1 MNHESTQSAIVR
13 LRLWLSALLASLL
26 AAGCTSLPSKHV
38 YTEIEIEAPVDR
50 VWAILADNE
59 SYPDWNPYHVRVR
72 GEMLPGRKLEVVLHK
87 PNGERVEIEPRV
99 MRVVPMRELTWGG
112 GVRGIFHGEHVFQLE
127 ETDTE
132 NTRLVHKEDFV
143 GIAVPFASLDAIEEG
158 YRQMNQAL
166 KIRAEMQ

>member
-1 MNHESTQSAIVR
+1 MNHESTKSFTGR
-13 LRLWLSALLASLL
+13 LRLGISALLASLL
-26 AAGCTSLPSKHV
+26 ASACTSLPSKHV

-50 VWAILADNE
+50 VWMILADNE
-59 SYPDWNPYHVRVR
+59 TYPEWNPYHVSVR
-72 GEMLPGRKLEVVLHK
+72 GQMLPGQKLEVVLHK

-99 MRVVPMRELTWGG
+99 MRTVPMRELTWGG
-112 GVRGIFHGEHVFQLE
+112 GMRGVFHGEHVFLLE
-127 ETDTE
+127 ELDAG